1 MLEQRIDYDQTCIFC
16 RIVAG
21 GATCE
26 RIAENE
32 AAFAFMDNH
41 PANDGHCLV
50 IPKRHAVTIFDL
62 SPDEFAHVSHMAAKV
77 SHAVQEAM
85 TPEGL
90 SLVQANGVA
99 AGQTVPHLHIHVL
112 PRRTGDALALNW
124 PRTRLVLPSRIVTH
138 AARIRAKLSS

>member
-1 MLEQRIDYDQTCIFC
+1 MPEQHIDHDKTCIFC
-16 RIVAG
+16 RIAAG
-21 GATCE
+21 AAACE
-26 RIAENE
+26 RLAEND
-32 AAFAFMDNH
+32 AAFAFMDSH

-50 IPKRHAVTIFDL
+50 IPKRHAATIFDL
-62 SPDEFAHVSHMAAKV
+62 SADEFARVSHMAAQI

-90 SLVQANGVA
+90 SLVQANGAV

-124 PRTRLVLPSRIVTH
+124 PRTRLVLPTRIVTC
-138 AARIRAKLSS
+138 AARIRARLSS